1 MTLPISSSVQFKFW
15 RYWSCFLDMGSE
27 DAANMRSSTGGENF
41 FSSGWCPIASMN
53 QSESFGGE
61 FGNSPY
67 SSVILG
73 NQTMP
78 SSSHLVHYPSDSS
91 HGLVEMVPKLPF
103 FGSGSFSEMVG
114 SFALPDCDQIAPTEK
129 TSTTDDQQVTDEGE
143 MGISPCGNRKK
154 RASESSS
161 PFNPC
166 KNSEEKN
173 QREIYGDNSEYT
185 KERDEKKQKIELN
198 AGANLRGKQT
208 GKQGKDN
215 LNSGEAP
222 KENYI
227 HVRAKRGQATNSH
240 SLAERVRRERISER
254 MRLLQKLV
262 PGCNKITGKAVMLD
276 EIINYV
282 QSLQQQVEFLSM
294 KLATVNPELNI
305 DLDRILS
312 KEILQ
317 SRGNSAAIPGFGPGM
332 SSSHPY
338 PPGIPHGLLSGI
350 PSTSPYHSMP
360 QNLWDHELQSL
371 LQIGFDPNPAISN
384 LGPKGR
390 SKLEL

>member
-1 MTLPISSSVQFKFW
+1 
-15 RYWSCFLDMGSE
+15 
-27 DAANMRSSTGGENF
+27 
-41 FSSGWCPIASMN
+41 
-53 QSESFGGE
+53 
-61 FGNSPY
+61 
-67 SSVILG
+67 
-73 NQTMP
+73 MP

-103 FGSGSFSEMVG
+103 FGSGNFSEMVG

-129 TSTTDDQQVTDEGE
+129 TSTTDDQQVTEEGE

-161 PFNPC
+161 PFNPS
-166 KNSEEKN
+166 K
-173 QREIYGDNSEYT
+173 
-185 KERDEKKQKIELN
+185 
-198 AGANLRGKQT
+198 
-208 GKQGKDN
+208 
-215 LNSGEAP
+215 
-222 KENYI
+222 
-227 HVRAKRGQATNSH
+227 
-240 SLAERVRRERISER
+240 VRRERISER

-317 SRGNSAAIPGFGPGM
+317 SRGNSAAIPVFGPGM
-332 SSSHPY
+332 GSSHPY
-338 PPGIPHGLLSGI
+338 PPGIPQGPLSGI

-371 LQIGFDPNPAISN
+371 LQMGFDPNPAMKQS
-384 LGPKGR
+384 GT
-390 SKLEL
+390 